1 MGAGD
6 DEEEGEED
14 DAWHSSASRLVRY
27 LPSEVLFRCHAL
39 CTEEVLWEDG
49 KIGLDSYDEDDEEV
63 GGGGRVRGGDEEEEG
78 KKEWE
83 EKGKKKRR
91 SGRRKMRSE
100 QGLREEGKKE

>member
-6 DEEEGEED
+6 DEEEGEEE

-49 KIGLDSYDEDDEEV
+49 KIGLDNYDEDDV
-63 GGGGRVRGGDEEEEG
+63 GGGGGRVRGGDEEEEG

-100 QGLREEGKKE
+100 EGLREEGKKE